1 MFGPRRALQ
10 SRLCSLGTQSQP
22 RLQFRPQVSRSA
34 STITQKTSP
43 EPTKWPRLL
52 IYAGIFGGLG
62 VTAGKWMD
70 DKVSAP
76 AEPGTREDVLKLE
89 EINRV
94 YEIGLPIVQELRDN
108 PDYVESGVYGNYTED
123 DKKQRLTSGP
133 LEGSRALALQKV
145 FWNDKEQKAVSV
157 VFLGNGLEGWP
168 TIVHGG
174 ALATVIDENLGR
186 VAVRSLPER
195 TAVTANL
202 EIKYRAPVFSGNF
215 YTFHS
220 TIDRERSSDR
230 KAYVTGEVRDPVGRV
245 CVQASALF
253 VVPKK
258 YKLQEIGEQY

>member
-1 MFGPRRALQ
+1 MFGPRRALKF
-10 SRLCSLGTQSQP
+10 RLPSLGTQSQQTL
-22 RLQFRPQVSRSA
+22 RFTPQISRSA
-34 STITQKTSP
+34 STTTHQTSP
-43 EPTKWPRLL
+43 GPSKWPRRL

-62 VTAGKWMD
+62 VAAGKWMD

-76 AEPGTREDVLKLE
+76 AEPGTREDTLKME
-89 EINRV
+89 EIRRA
-94 YEIGLPIVQELRDN
+94 YEIGLPIVQELRNN
-108 PDYVESGVYGNYTED
+108 PDYVEADVYGNYTED
-123 DKKQRLTSGP
+123 DKQQRLTSGP
-133 LEGSRALALQKV
+133 LKGSRALALQKV
-145 FWNDKEQKAVSV
+145 FWNDKEQKAISV

-186 VAVRSLPER
+186 VAIRSFPER
-195 TAVTANL
+195 TGVTANL
-202 EIKYRAPVFSGNF
+202 EIKYRTPVYSGNF

-220 TIDRERSSDR
+220 RIDRERTTDR